1 MNSITD
7 LTESDFIPELKL
19 GEKIQIME
27 TSPNDCHGPKCS
39 YALPEI
45 LKKPLAIKPHFIK
58 NLFLG
63 YLIIKFIRK
72 LKNSIIFPIKVAKEL
87 KNKKFLLMNDISFF
101 PEGLSTQKIKKVPKL
116 SISISQFVS
125 IIKESFLLKFVR
137 ECAKKVPFFDDFS
150 LFIKIWD
157 VSQLVLIFIVILV
170 IPINIFLYDLPNIQS
185 SIFIKA
191 YDNILIVCLTFFS
204 MDIIMKFNR
213 RVFTKG
219 VVVSRLVIAQN
230 YVKTF
235 FFVDF
240 VSTFSL
246 IFCNFL
252 PSFSLLFLLKI
263 SYFQNFNHI
272 LNSRYIKYK
281 YSPLIIELLIKLVYI
296 LLLSHYM
303 ACIWCKVGDYGSAN
317 YIQSWILDVEMADNQ
332 YVYAFFFCFQI
343 LVFDGNSLIQPTN
356 LLELFWVFIFKM
368 IALFYIF
375 YVIVH
380 PFE

>member
-1 MNSITD
+1 MNAITD
-7 LTESDFIPELKL
+7 FTENDFIRELNL
-19 GEKIQIME
+19 EEKMQIME
-27 TSPNDCHGPKCS
+27 TSPNKYPRPKYPS
-39 YALPEI
+39 ALPEI
-45 LKKPLAIKPHFIK
+45 LKKPLTIQSDFIK
-58 NLFLG
+58 KLFLG

-101 PEGLSTQKIKKVPKL
+101 SEGLSTQKNQKFPKL
-116 SISISQFVS
+116 NLPASEFFNSFV
-125 IIKESFLLKFVR
+125 IKFVN
-137 ECAKKVPFFDDFS
+137 ECAKKVPFFVDFS
-150 LFIKIWD
+150 PFIKIWD
-157 VSQLVLIFIVILV
+157 ASQMVLIFIMILV
-170 IPINIFLYDLPNIQS
+170 IPINIFLNELPDIQS

-191 YDNILIVCLTFFS
+191 NDNILIVCLTFFS

-213 RVFTKG
+213 RGFDEG
-219 VVVSRLVIAQN
+219 VGIMDRLAIAKN
-230 YVKTF
+230 YVKTLF
-235 FFVDF
+235 FLDF

-246 IFCNFL
+246 FFWNVL
-252 PSFSLLFLLKI
+252 PSFSILFLLKI
-263 SYFQNFNHI
+263 FYFQNFNYI
-272 LNSRYIKYK
+272 LTSRYIKYK
-281 YSPLIIELLIKLVYI
+281 YSPLIIDLFIKLVLI